1 MKTIKDSVHDHI
13 TIDGLALD
21 LLDTPPVQRL
31 RHIKQLGTV
40 SLVYP
45 SANHTR
51 FEHSIGV
58 YHLACEVTNHLETPL
73 EMTNHI
79 RAAAM
84 LHDIG
89 HSPYSHNIEPLLN
102 HRIGFAHEDIEDL
115 LTSPPLCTV
124 LENHNLDAN
133 LIANLII
140 GKGQYGQ
147 IISSSIDVDRMDY
160 LVRDAHHT
168 GVPYGAIDHGRLVR
182 ELTFAEDE
190 LVLSVSGGN
199 VQAAESLLLARTL
212 MGPTVYNHH
221 VARISKSILRRA
233 TEFLLDS
240 KIIKEN
246 DLRNMD
252 DHDLH
257 VALRSNA
264 TTSPLEKRIS
274 NRNLYKRA
282 IWVEMKDVPD
292 DVINAD
298 YDSIHAFE
306 ENIASKIGV
315 DSKSVIIDIP
325 SLPSA
330 IENEIK
336 IKVGDEIS
344 MLHDHSPLVGAL
356 QDAQKEQWRLGV
368 YAPKNIV
375 EQVGSAA
382 ERELNLETNGHLI
395 SIRSK
400 KNFSLDNFI
409 N

>member
-21 LLDTPPVQRL
+21 LLDTSPVQRL

-58 YHLACEVTNHLETPL
+58 YHLACEVTNHLEIPS
-73 EMTNHI
+73 EIANHI

-102 HRIGFAHEDIEDL
+102 HRIGFEHENIEEL
-115 LTSPPLCTV
+115 LTSPPLCSV
-124 LENHNLDAN
+124 LETHNIDPN
-133 LIANLII
+133 MIANLII

-182 ELTFAEDE
+182 ELTFIDDE
-190 LVLSVSGGN
+190 LVLSASGGN

-240 KIIKEN
+240 KVIKEN

-257 VALRSNA
+257 AALRSNSITA
-264 TTSPLEKRIS
+264 PLEKRIS

-282 IWVEMKDVPD
+282 IWAEMKDVPD

-298 YDSIHAFE
+298 YDSIRTFE
-306 ENIASKIGV
+306 NHIASKLNV
-315 DSKSVIIDIP
+315 DRQSVIIDIP
-325 SLPSA
+325 SPPSTPA
-330 IENEIK
+330 KEIK
-336 IKVGDEIS
+336 IKVGDEIR
-344 MLHDHSPLVGAL
+344 MLHDHSPLIDAL

-368 YAPKNIV
+368 YAPKNLV
-375 EQVGSAA
+375 DRVGSAA
-382 ERELNLETNGHLI
+382 ENELNLETNGHLI
-395 SIRSK
+395 SMRSK
-400 KNFSLDNFI
+400 KNFSLDKFI

>member
-58 YHLACEVTNHLETPL
+58 YHLACEVTNHLGTPL
-73 EMTNHI
+73 EVTNHI

-168 GVPYGAIDHGRLVR
+168 GVPYGTIDHGRLVR

-282 IWVEMKDVPD
+282 VWAEMKDVPD

-306 ENIASKIGV
+306 EHIASKIGV

-325 SLPSA
+325 SLPLA
-330 IENEIK
+330 IGNEIK

-382 ERELNLETNGHLI
+382 ERELNLETKGHLI
-395 SIRSK
+395 SMRSK

>member
-58 YHLACEVTNHLETPL
+58 YHLACEVTNHLGTPL
-73 EMTNHI
+73 EVTNHI

-240 KIIKEN
+240 KIIKES

-325 SLPSA
+325 SLPST

-375 EQVGSAA
+375 EQVGNAA

-395 SIRSK
+395 SMRSK